1 MKSIEMT
8 GRTVEEAIESALKEL
23 GVKRESVNIEVLDRG
38 SKGIFGLIGSRPA
51 KVKVTIKKDY
61 AALAKSFLRDVLDK
75 MGVKCEIHIKDEDDI
90 LKINLVG
97 QRLGVLIGH
106 RGETLDALQ
115 FLVGL
120 VINKDNQENEHKKV
134 ILDAENYRKKREE
147 ILIGLAKK
155 LAYKVQKT
163 NRCVKLE
170 PMNPYERRIIH
181 SALQDHPYVTTYSE
195 GEEPFRKVVIDLKK

>member
-8 GRTVEEAIESALKEL
+8 GKTVEDAIEAALKEL
-23 GVKRESVNIEVLDRG
+23 GVKNDSVDVEILDRG
-38 SKGIFGLIGSRPA
+38 SKGILGLIGAKPA
-51 KVKVTIKKDY
+51 KVKVTLKKDY

-75 MGVKCEIHIKDEDDI
+75 MGVKCEIHIKDEDDV

-120 VINKDNQENEHKKV
+120 VINKDNTDTEHKKV

-163 NRCVKLE
+163 NKCVKLE

-195 GEEPFRKVVIDLKK
+195 GEEPFRKVVIDLKR